1 MNVSELKDNQYYKI
15 GQVIAKYDGISTA
28 KAEGMVLGAQLAIM
42 VSEGVWSPLELSKEG
57 YINYDA
63 VKLGYEDGTIDFQI
77 DR

>member
-42 VSEGVWSPLELSKEG
+42 ASEKVWGPLDLSPEA
-57 YINYDA
+57 YANYEA
-63 VKLGYEDGTIDFQI
+63 VELGYEDGTIFY